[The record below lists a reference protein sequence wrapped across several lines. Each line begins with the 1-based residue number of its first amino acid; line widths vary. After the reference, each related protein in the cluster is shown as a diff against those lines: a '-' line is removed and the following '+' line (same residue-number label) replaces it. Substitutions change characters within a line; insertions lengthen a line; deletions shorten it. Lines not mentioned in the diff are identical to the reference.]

1 MLYDQ
6 GKLMMALGG
15 LSVGLRPLP
24 ELSVASRGDTYQTNV
39 FGKEQGGSLGAAIIS
54 HGP

>member
-15 LSVGLRPLP
+15 LSVGLRPLS
-24 ELSVASRGDTYQTNV
+24 ELIVASRGDTYQTNV
-39 FGKEQGGSLGAAIIS
+39 LGKEQGGSLGAAIVS
-54 HGP
+54 RGP